1 MNSATYA
8 LIAIS
13 LGAVPGALSRYY
25 LTMFFARWLGEAFP
39 YGTFF
44 INITGAFLM
53 SFFITVTSKLAIF
66 PQLNL
71 LVAVGFLGSYTRFS
85 TYALDTSNLLRTKN
99 YQAVILY
106 WPGSPILGFLSIE
119 LGIFLA
125 KIL

>member
-1 MNSATYA
+1 MAEVRNPLAVTDFYELCNLRSHRNEFGSSSRCAESLLPDYLFCA
-8 LIAIS
+8 LVR
-13 LGAVPGALSRYY
+13 G
-25 LTMFFARWLGEAFP
+25 AFP

-99 YQAVILY
+99 YQARNTL
-106 WPGSPILGFLSIE
+106 
-119 LGIFLA
+119 LA
-125 KIL
+125 W

>member
-8 LIAIS
+8 LIAMS

-25 LTMFFARWLGEAFP
+25 LTMFFARCLGEAFP
-39 YGTFF
+39 YGIFF